1 MIRME
6 ASHLSISSLDTNE
19 TVELIDGVSSF
30 FESRVK
36 KETISETEDEEK
48 IDRYRFQ
55 KVRMYALESRQNSHQ
70 SLQLTLFLDQCLDRQ

>member
-6 ASHLSISSLDTNE
+6 AFHLSISSLDTNE

-48 IDRYRFQ
+48 LIGIDFRKLECMPS
-55 KVRMYALESRQNSHQ
+55 KVVRIAINLYNSPF
-70 SLQLTLFLDQCLDRQ
+70 S